1 MVQGVQFLLDL
12 RASIVASHQQLLTK
26 LFKSLEGSCPS
37 VDLCPVLLEEER
49 KKMSKC
55 VVVCLCYRL
64 HTD

>member
-37 VDLCPVLLEEER
+37 VDLCPVFLEEER
-49 KKMSKC
+49 NRPSVFVC
-55 VVVCLCYRL
+55 VNGN
-64 HTD
+64 TDTQ